1 MEKKTCILIMPA
13 LFSGGAE
20 KQYRYIM
27 NEVSGSKN
35 RVIVLLL
42 NSPAESEKEITEKFI
57 EKHPNIEF
65 YQLDGRVMST
75 EKKGLTIK
83 YEKLKCFFK
92 QKKWIRKFL
101 RENKVDIVMFSYV
114 TQLLLVPIFKRYGIK
129 TVFNERNTGRQIC
142 DKKFKKALLK
152 KCDRVVANSKY
163 AAQYVKNATG
173 IDVAVINNGIEDKK
187 LEKKEH
193 SGFNVLIPARIT
205 RVKNQMVAVRALQY
219 LNDIP
224 VKIYLAGGVEDQ
236 GYFDE
241 LRTESEKLQILDK
254 IEFCGY
260 VKNMQQLY
268 AMTDLVVLPSYEEG
282 TPNVLLEAYLY
293 GIPAV
298 ASNIPMN
305 RDCVVNSEML
315 FEPDNAQALSERI
328 RYVARKMKT
337 EDIEDICE
345 ENLSFVKENYSMG
358 ALKKRYN
365 TLLFS

>member
-219 LNDIP
+219 ALSQLYSKPVTEDDDTLDYIPTQYIAEFVKRIGYDGIVFKSSLYNDENSVNVVIFNFDKCEAVGSVVYDVTRNDYTCEMEDP
-224 VKIYLAGGVEDQ
+224 VS
-236 GYFDE
+236 E
-241 LRTESEKLQILDK
+241 LRLNFQLQL
-254 IEFCGY
+254 
-260 VKNMQQLY
+260 
-268 AMTDLVVLPSYEEG
+268 T
-282 TPNVLLEAYLY
+282 
-293 GIPAV
+293 
-298 ASNIPMN
+298 
-305 RDCVVNSEML
+305 
-315 FEPDNAQALSERI
+315 PDN
-328 RYVARKMKT
+328 
-337 EDIEDICE
+337 
-345 ENLSFVKENYSMG
+345 N
-358 ALKKRYN
+358 
-365 TLLFS
+365 

>member
-1 MEKKTCILIMPA
+1 
-13 LFSGGAE
+13 
-20 KQYRYIM
+20 
-27 NEVSGSKN
+27 
-35 RVIVLLL
+35 
-42 NSPAESEKEITEKFI
+42 
-57 EKHPNIEF
+57 
-65 YQLDGRVMST
+65 
-75 EKKGLTIK
+75 
-83 YEKLKCFFK
+83 
-92 QKKWIRKFL
+92 
-101 RENKVDIVMFSYV
+101 
-114 TQLLLVPIFKRYGIK
+114 
-129 TVFNERNTGRQIC
+129 
-142 DKKFKKALLK
+142 
-152 KCDRVVANSKY
+152 
-163 AAQYVKNATG
+163 
-173 IDVAVINNGIEDKK
+173 
-187 LEKKEH
+187 
-193 SGFNVLIPARIT
+193 
-205 RVKNQMVAVRALQY
+205 MVAVRALQY

-224 VKIYLAGGVEDQ
+224 IKIYLAGGVEDQ

-241 LRTESEKLQILDK
+241 LQTESEKLQILDK

-358 ALKKRYN
+358 TLKKRYN